1 MPLPHLKSSL
11 LPSGATPDPP
21 EPSRWDKE
29 GWDKAGFGGDS
40 NDEIIVHLV
49 TTEVVHSCTMI
60 QRKPNRRIGTPGKGK
75 VSQRRSL
82 SSNKVGTLDNEDQG
96 SGGQNR

>member
-1 MPLPHLKSSL
+1 MPSPHLKSSL

-40 NDEIIVHLV
+40 NDKIMVHLV

-60 QRKPNRRIGTPGKGK
+60 QRKPNTRIGTLRRVKLSKGEASAQTK
-75 VSQRRSL
+75 
-82 SSNKVGTLDNEDQG
+82 
-96 SGGQNR
+96 

>member
-29 GWDKAGFGGDS
+29 GWDKAEFGGDF
-40 NDEIIVHLV
+40 NDEITVHLV

-60 QRKPNRRIGTPGKGK
+60 QRSVAPIIGSVIGLTMYWPDFMYIGI
-75 VSQRRSL
+75 
-82 SSNKVGTLDNEDQG
+82 G
-96 SGGQNR
+96 SD